1 MVHSAVFYVR
11 KVVTMALQDIGK
23 GKYEITMK
31 DGYIQDCFA
40 VQTDSARVFE
50 FQVIEDASYMDISNL
65 DIRMYVADGDSVA
78 YANGS
83 ITDGKSG
90 RFKVELFDGQLKT
103 AGKHKAQIEM
113 SQGRKSI
120 SSPIFII
127 EVDESLKTG
136 SSAGVNL
143 ALNFENIKNVIE
155 LANVKGLSNFVKSL
169 KELAENQEPVI
180 AEKNRISAEKE
191 RVEAESTREKNEKSR
206 VDSEELRS
214 SEEEKRAVSE
224 KKRIEAENS
233 RDDSEE
239 KRVSQEEARVKAE
252 KLRDTAEKERI
263 ENENKRVEAES
274 TRVKTESE
282 REKSHAIVKG
292 WLDNPA
298 QFKGEPG
305 LNGKSALDIWHDL
318 GNSGDNEA
326 FIKSLKGKDGTMTFE
341 DLSQEQ
347 MATLMKGYATVNY
360 VDKKSDEIKT
370 AGYITKD
377 TADESYQEKGEY
389 ATKEYVDKKLKET
402 GEGQRDFI
410 EKEVRYHVSQYD
422 KIIYD
427 RIHYKRGIS
436 DYIRLFEPLTKFYK
450 ASFSPGEKLL
460 KEQRKNISNVSKIFF
475 NKNGSCAAKVIPDV
489 LNPGTDELTFE
500 NPFYFFISDFAE
512 RLVKDFIL
520 VLSGCVLEES
530 NKKIAAESIQVDFPD
545 LESIK

>member
-1 MVHSAVFYVR
+1 
-11 KVVTMALQDIGK
+11 MALQDIGK

-50 FQVIEDASYMDISNL
+50 FQVIEDAAYMDISNL

-90 RFKVELFDGQLKT
+90 RFKVELFNGQLRT

-113 SQGRKSI
+113 SQGSKSI

-143 ALNFENIKNVIE
+143 ALNFENIKNVVE

-169 KELAENQEPVI
+169 KVLSENEEPVI

-274 TRVKTESE
+274 TRVKTENE

-318 GNSGDNEA
+318 GNSGDNNA
-326 FIKSLKGKDGTMTFE
+326 FIDSLKGKDGTMTFE
-341 DLSQEQ
+341 DLSEEQ
-347 MATLMKGYATVNY
+347 KASLMKGYATEKYVN
-360 VDKKSDEIKT
+360 E
-370 AGYITKD
+370 
-377 TADESYQEKGEY
+377 
-389 ATKEYVDKKLKET
+389 KLKKTDE
-402 GEGQRDFI
+402 EQRDFI
-410 EKEVRYHVSQYD
+410 EKEVKYRITYDEKRWHV
-422 KIIYD
+422 D
-427 RIHYKRGIS
+427 RFHYRRGIR
-436 DYIRLFEPLTKFYK
+436 DYVRLFEPLSKFYE
-450 ASFSPGEKLL
+450 ASFSPEEKFL
-460 KEQRKNISNVSKIFF
+460 KKQRENIFDAAKLFF
-475 NKNGSCAAKVIPDV
+475 DKNGSRPASIKDSMTPGVKTLSFIAA
-489 LNPGTDELTFE
+489 TE
-500 NPFYFFISDFAE
+500 FYISEFAE
-512 RLVKDFIL
+512 RLIRDFIIS
-520 VLSGCVLEES
+520 LSSCVLNES
-530 NKKIAAESIQVDFPD
+530 NKDIAVKAIGVD
-545 LESIK
+545 LLGLGNRHQ